1 MATLL
6 AILSALPKIL
16 ALIQLIG
23 GMVRDAEQRG
33 LGRKEAVA
41 EALTI
46 ATSQIETANK
56 VEAEAMQSHA
66 KDNTDDAF
74 DRSFERK
81 EP

>member
-1 MATLL
+1 METFL

-16 ALIQLIG
+16 ALFQLVA

-46 ATSQIETANK
+46 AHRDIAAADAAEIEATQA
-56 VEAEAMQSHA
+56 HA
-66 KDNTDDAF
+66 KDKTDGAF
-74 DRSFERK
+74 DQDFK
-81 EP
+81 EG